1 MLVDEIE
8 NLRTLYEEEQDK
20 VTFTIAYSLGVK
32 LIIESLM

>member
-8 NLRTLYEEEQDK
+8 NLRTLYEKEQDK
-20 VTFTIAYSLGVK
+20 EIFTTAYSLGVK